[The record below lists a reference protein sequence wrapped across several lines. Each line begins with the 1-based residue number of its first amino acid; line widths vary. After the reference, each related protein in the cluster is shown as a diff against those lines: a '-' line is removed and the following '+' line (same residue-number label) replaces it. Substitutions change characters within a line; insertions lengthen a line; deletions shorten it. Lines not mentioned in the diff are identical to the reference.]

1 MVTDNQVRRLMKLIK
16 TEKTQYL
23 AASKAGMDAKTARKY
38 LRSGKLA
45 SQMKREHKWRTRE
58 DPFEDVWGEI
68 RDYLETNSGFEG
80 KSLFDYLQR
89 KDPGKFSDGQ
99 LRTLQR
105 RIKVWRALEGP
116 GKEVFFPQEH
126 HPGVLSESDFSDMS
140 KLGITIS
147 GEYFKHLIYHFVL
160 TYSNWETGTLCFSES
175 YESLSEGLQNALW
188 ELGGVP
194 KEHKTDRLSTAVNKV
209 GHPEEFTR
217 DYNRLLKHY
226 RLIGRKIQA
235 GKAHENGDIEQ
246 RHFRL
251 KKALDQALM
260 LRGNRDF
267 SSRKEYEL
275 FLQQLFKQLNAGR
288 QDRLKEEI
296 KVLRYLPSLR
306 LNDCKRKKVKV
317 GPGSTISL
325 QHNVYSVSSRLIKE
339 WVDVRIY
346 ARHLEIWYAQRHIEN
361 IPRIKGEYKHFIQ
374 YRHIID
380 WLVRKPGAFEN
391 YRYRADLFPTS
402 RFRMAYDYL
411 KSHNPLHAN
420 KEYLKILYL
429 AARESESGVD
439 DALRYFFNREE
450 NLTAQKVEALIQS
463 NRLIPSVTDI
473 VIDKINLAGYDEL
486 LDAPVCRDI
495 GTGREVAYA

>member
-1 MVTDNQVRRLMKLIK
+1 MVTDKQVRRLMKLIK

-23 AASKAGMDAKTARKY
+23 SASKAGMDEKTARKY
-38 LRSGKLA
+38 LRCKQLPTEIKKA
-45 SQMKREHKWRTRE
+45 HTWRTRK
-58 DPFEDVWGEI
+58 DPFEEVWEGVKV
-68 RDYLETNSGFEG
+68 YLESNPGLESKT
-80 KSLFDYLQR
+80 LFDYLQR
-89 KDPGKFSDGQ
+89 EHPGKFSDGQ
-99 LRTLQR
+99 LRSLQR

-116 GKEVFFPQEH
+116 GREVFFPQEH
-126 HPGVLSESDFSDMS
+126 HPGVLSESDFTDMS

-147 GEYFKHLIYHFVL
+147 GEHFKHLIYHFVL

-194 KEHKTDRLSTAVNKV
+194 KEHKTDRLSAAVNKV

-226 RLIGRKIQA
+226 SLAGRKIQA
-235 GKAHENGDIEQ
+235 GKAHENGDVEQ
-246 RHFRL
+246 RHFRF
-251 KKALDQALM
+251 KKALDQVLM
-260 LRGNRDF
+260 LRGSRDF
-267 SSRKEYEL
+267 SSRKDYES
-275 FLQQLFKQLNAGR
+275 FLQQLFKQLNSGR
-288 QDRLKEEI
+288 QERLKEEM
-296 KVLRYLPSLR
+296 KVLRVLPFLR
-306 LNDCKRKKVKV
+306 LNDCKRQRVRV
-317 GPGSTISL
+317 GPSSTISV
-325 QHNVYSVSSRLIKE
+325 QHNIYSVPSRLIKE

-346 ARHLEIWYAQRHIEN
+346 AKRLEIWYAQKHIEN

-380 WLVRKPGAFEN
+380 CLIRKPGAFEN

-411 KSHNPLHAN
+411 KSHNPLHAI
-420 KEYLKILYL
+420 KEYLRILYL

-439 DALRYFFNREE
+439 DALRYLFDREE
-450 NLTAQKVEALIQS
+450 HVTAQKVQAVIQS
-463 NRLIPSVTDI
+463 DRCIPSVTDI

-486 LDAPVCRDI
+486 LDA
-495 GTGREVAYA
+495 EVAYA